1 MLPEGLVYYLA
12 GYTELGRSWC
22 IGSVSLWHLE
32 RCNSPK
38 GGSLGYGSENTAK
51 LSASGKFIGQGKI
64 VLGWS
69 KGRATEYEVFQPEI
83 KEGRVFFL
91 CDRALSFHV
100 ALEVST
106 PARAICF
113 GRELEGDFWQ
123 LKSRRAG

>member
-1 MLPEGLVYYLA
+1 MVLKIQLSPQLNKPPRTSCFYCYMGEQFD
-12 GYTELGRSWC
+12 R
-22 IGSVSLWHLE
+22 HQLE
-32 RCNSPK
+32 ISIDFSK
-38 GGSLGYGSENTAK
+38 EQFADAK